1 MCAQEMMDGQLSL
14 LDVVTPEN

>member
-14 LDVVTPEN
+14 PDVVTPEN